1 MLDHLTKLFDRDLTR
16 LSNEIMAYH
25 EEDDLWILKEDI
37 SNSSGNLCLHILG
50 NLNHFIGAILGSTG
64 YERNRE
70 DEFSKKSIPRT
81 RLLQEIKETNEMI
94 RKTLGTKK
102 DIDLDKPYPINV
114 FEDEMK
120 TGYFL
125 IHLYGHLNYHLG
137 QINYHRRILKS

>member
-16 LSNEIMAYH
+16 LSNEIMTYH
-25 EEDDLWILKEDI
+25 EEDDLWVLKGDI

-50 NLNHFIGAILGSTG
+50 NLNYFIGAILGNME
-64 YERNRE
+64 YERNR
-70 DEFSKKSIPRT
+70 DAEFSKKGIPRT

-94 RKTLGTKK
+94 RKTLGSIKE
-102 DIDLDKPYPINV
+102 IDLEKPYPINV

-137 QINYHRRILKS
+137 QINYHRRVLNS